1 MLLFVHLKYFCHWI
15 AYFRFIFHL
24 YRQW

>member
-1 MLLFVHLKYFCHWI
+1 MLLFVHLKYFRHWI
-15 AYFRFIFHL
+15 AYFRFISHL